1 MKNLR
6 LSELFSQDELQGIM
20 TAAQAEYN
28 VKYSHD
34 KEGKDI
40 YLFLLSVDYA
50 HAAYILH
57 QSEEYM
63 KLYNDFKKI
72 CELKGD
78 TTFLRIWMGMCL
90 NTALHNPEYEVKD
103 ILSECSVNLYYLTEK
118 HFGDIIKN

>member
-40 YLFLLSVDYA
+40 YLFLLSADYA
-50 HAAYILH
+50 HAAYMLH

-72 CELKGD
+72 CEAKGD
-78 TTFLRIWMGMCL
+78 TTFLRIWEGMCL
-90 NTALHNPEYEVKD
+90 NTALHSPEYEVKD
-103 ILSECSVNLYYLTEK
+103 ILRECATNICDLMEK
-118 HFGDIIKN
+118 YFGDIIKD

>member
-40 YLFLLSVDYA
+40 YLFLLLVDYE
-50 HAAYILH
+50 HAAYILNK
-57 QSEEYM
+57 SEEYM

-103 ILSECSVNLYYLTEK
+103 ILRECSGNLCYLMEK

>member
-28 VKYSHD
+28 VRYSHD

-50 HAAYILH
+50 HAAYMLH

-78 TTFLRIWMGMCL
+78 TTFLLIWMGMCL
-90 NTALHNPEYEVKD
+90 DTALHNPEYEVKD
-103 ILSECSVNLYYLTEK
+103 ILSECSVNLCYLTEK

>member
-50 HAAYILH
+50 HAAYMLR

-78 TTFLRIWMGMCL
+78 TTFLRIWEGMCL
-90 NTALHNPEYEVKD
+90 NMTLHNPELEVTN
-103 ILSECSVNLYYLTEK
+103 ILRECAANLCELMEE
-118 HFGDIIKN
+118 HFGDILKD